1 MPLPL
6 VADTLDAIPEPLR
19 GAYVEREGKFH
30 LDAEVEDVTPLKT
43 KNAALLDETKAER
56 RKRQEAEQRLAALE
70 QEREAA
76 AAGLTAEKL
85 AEITRKAE
93 ERFAPTVE
101 ENKSLKQELRARDL
115 DGTVKS
121 LLSKANAVDVDDA
134 WRVVG
139 HEFDLT
145 DDGKVFLKS
154 DPTADVESYITKDLV
169 AKKGHLFKGT
179 AASGGG
185 AAGHSGG
192 GRGGAAKPPTEW
204 STEERA
210 AYIEQH
216 GAEKYRDLLN
226 EQMRVALR
234 PKAA

>member
-30 LDAEVEDVTPLKT
+30 LDAEVEDVTGLKNT
-43 KNAALLDETKAER
+43 VATTRGERDAARRAAKDAAE
-56 RKRQEAEQRLAALE
+56 KLAALE
-70 QEREAA
+70 AEREAA

-93 ERFAPTVE
+93 EKFKPALD
-101 ENKSLKQELRARDL
+101 ENATLKQQLRALRL
-115 DGTVKS
+115 DGAMKGM
-121 LLSKANAVDVDDA
+121 LAKHDVIDPDA
-134 WRVVG
+134 AWKIVG
-139 HEFDLT
+139 EDFDLT
-145 DDGKVFLKS
+145 DDGQPILKS
-154 DPTADVESYITKDLV
+154 DPTADLAAHITGTLKTKYPFLY
-169 AKKGHLFKGT
+169 KGT
-179 AASGGG
+179 QAAGGG
-185 AAGHSGG
+185 AAGQSGA

-204 STEERA
+204 STDERA